1 MNGQRES
8 IGKVNSRLAVAN
20 PSKLDS
26 SKLKEAHDA
35 VAMLELLHFAPEWRD
50 FQFVPMGV
58 PKGETSARREELG
71 QIGIIEQFLGEGSR
85 TAADVLFAVRRVG
98 QDKVKD
104 LAGGKHLGQGG
115 EHILRANVEVGG
127 GQPGGGDIAA
137 DEFGVTRGQF
147 HAHREFCAAAE

>member
-71 QIGIIEQFLGEGSR
+71 QIDRLIKGERADAASGRRHYGRSLGELGWR
-85 TAADVLFAVRRVG
+85 GWWRRSS
-98 QDKVKD
+98 D
-104 LAGGKHLGQGG
+104 
-115 EHILRANVEVGG
+115 R
-127 GQPGGGDIAA
+127 
-137 DEFGVTRGQF
+137 RGRYRPHWLQ
-147 HAHREFCAAAE
+147 